1 MSELGDSSDVSDP
14 VCYCL
19 LKFADKLWILDS
31 LFEVISRH
39 DKSTVALELLIVLG
53 SDLILMLEHDLRH
66 KNVLL
71 ALNQVHLE
79 LRENFWN
86 VVHAWC

>member
-14 VCYCL
+14 VRYCL

-31 LFEVISRH
+31 LLEVISRH
-39 DKSTVALELLIVLG
+39 DKSAVALELLIVLG
-53 SDLILMLEHDLRH
+53 SDLILMLEHDLRY

-79 LRENFWN
+79 LREDFWN